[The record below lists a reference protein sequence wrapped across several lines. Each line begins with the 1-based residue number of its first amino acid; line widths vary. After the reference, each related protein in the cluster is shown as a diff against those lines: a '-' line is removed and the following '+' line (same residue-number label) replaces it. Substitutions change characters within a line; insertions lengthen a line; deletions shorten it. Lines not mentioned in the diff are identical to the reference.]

1 MAQNLV
7 VNNVV
12 YQAVPSVSVPKQGGG
27 TAQFFDASSTTAT
40 PANTL
45 AGVIGCNA
53 SGLFEGQLTT
63 VSVSQD
69 ATTKVLSIS

>member
-12 YQAVPSVSVPKQGGG
+12 YQAVPSISVPKQGGG
-27 TAQFFDASSTTAT
+27 IAQFFDASSTTAT

-69 ATTKVLSIS
+69 AATKVLSIS

>member
-12 YQAVPSVSVPKQGGG
+12 YQAVPSISVPKQGGG
-27 TAQFFDASSTTAT
+27 IAPFFDASSTTAT

>member
-1 MAQNLV
+1 MAQNV
-7 VNNVV
+7 VINNVT

-27 TAQFFDASSTTAT
+27 TALFFDASSTTANAT
-40 PANTL
+40 NTL

>member
-1 MAQNLV
+1 MAQNV
-7 VNNVV
+7 VINNVT

-27 TAQFFDASSTTAT
+27 IAQFFDASSTTANA
-40 PANTL
+40 ANTL